1 MWSAPGED
9 RTDMRAVLTRVKYAS
24 VTIDGQTVGKIGPG
38 FLILLGVGPADT
50 EKECRLLAEKALG
63 LRVFEDENGK
73 RNLGLEQVG
82 GQVLVVSQFTLYG
95 NCRKGRRPSFAEAA
109 PPELGEAM
117 YERFLE
123 LCGELGYPPQ
133 HGRFGADMK
142 VESLND
148 GPVTLLLDTDQL
160 QGPRH

>member
-1 MWSAPGED
+1 MK
-9 RTDMRAVLTRVKYAS
+9 AVLTRVKYAS
-24 VTIDGQTVGKIGPG
+24 VAIDGETVGEIGPG
-38 FLILLGVGPADT
+38 FLILLGVGPQDT
-50 EKECRLLAEKALG
+50 ERECRLLAEKALG
-63 LRVFEDENGK
+63 LRIFEDENGK
-73 RNLGLEQVG
+73 MNLGLEQIG

-117 YERFLE
+117 YERLLE

>member
-1 MWSAPGED
+1 MSIFS
-9 RTDMRAVLTRVKYAS
+9 RR
-24 VTIDGQTVGKIGPG
+24 
-38 FLILLGVGPADT
+38 
-50 EKECRLLAEKALG
+50 AEKTPLG
-63 LRVFEDENGK
+63 IYVHIPFCKSKCQYCDFYSLACKDDNLMDSC
-73 RNLGLEQVG
+73 LGLEQVG

>member
-1 MWSAPGED
+1 
-9 RTDMRAVLTRVKYAS
+9 MRAVLTRVKYAS
-24 VTIDGQTVGKIGPG
+24 VAIDGETVGKIGPG
-38 FLILLGVGPADT
+38 FLILLGVGPEDT
-50 EKECRLLAEKALG
+50 EETARVLAEKALG
-63 LRVFEDENGK
+63 LRIFEDENGK
-73 RNLGLEQVG
+73 MNLGLEAIHG
-82 GQVLVVSQFTLYG
+82 EVLVVSQFTLYG

-109 PPELGEAM
+109 PPDLGEAM